1 MAPIKTT
8 SEKFL
13 FFAQLIDLLLKEV
26 LEKRPYKIISDDKFV
41 PPEFTVTGN
50 ISTLSAH
57 AHNHRRIK

>member
-8 SEKFL
+8 SAKFP

-41 PPEFTVTGN
+41 PPEFTITRN
-50 ISTLSAH
+50 ISIFSAH